1 VFHLLLTEKV
11 KSFIRIPFGLIHIN
25 RNYSLRGGIT
35 ALIGLP
41 GVYMAKDLV
50 KIIEQKKAAIVK
62 KWFDLTAQ
70 TYAPDTAEFLKSKTD
85 PFANPVGGS
94 ILNGLN
100 VLLDQLIHDM
110 DPQIINSYLDPIIRI
125 RAVQNFTPSQATAFI
140 LSLKKALRAN
150 LAKELRDIRYT
161 EELFKF
167 ESKIDQL
174 SLMAF
179 DIYMQCREKI
189 YQISANET
197 RNRTFKA
204 FERAGLISEKAE

>member
-1 VFHLLLTEKV
+1 
-11 KSFIRIPFGLIHIN
+11 
-25 RNYSLRGGIT
+25 
-35 ALIGLP
+35 
-41 GVYMAKDLV
+41 MAKDLV

-94 ILNGLN
+94 ILSSLN
-100 VLLDQLIHDM
+100 AMLDQLIHDM

-140 LSLKKALRAN
+140 LSLKKVLRAN
-150 LAKELRDIRYT
+150 LARELRDVRYT
-161 EELFKF
+161 GELFKF

-174 SLMAF
+174 CLMAF

-189 YQISANET
+189 YQIGANET
-197 RNRTFKA
+197 RNRTFRA
-204 FERAGLISEKAE
+204 FERAGLISEKVE

>member
-1 VFHLLLTEKV
+1 
-11 KSFIRIPFGLIHIN
+11 
-25 RNYSLRGGIT
+25 
-35 ALIGLP
+35 
-41 GVYMAKDLV
+41 MAKGLV

-62 KWFDLTAQ
+62 KWFDLAAQ
-70 TYAPDTAEFLKSKTD
+70 TYAPDTAEFLKNQTD

-94 ILNGLN
+94 MLKGLN
-100 VLLDQLIHDM
+100 VLLDELINDM
-110 DPQIINSYLDPIIRI
+110 DPRIINSYLDPIIRI

-140 LSLKKALRAN
+140 LFLKKVLRET
-150 LAKELRDIRYT
+150 LAKEVRDRHSAG
-161 EELFKF
+161 ELFEF

-204 FERAGLISEKAE
+204 FARAGLISEAAE

>member
-1 VFHLLLTEKV
+1 
-11 KSFIRIPFGLIHIN
+11 
-25 RNYSLRGGIT
+25 
-35 ALIGLP
+35 
-41 GVYMAKDLV
+41 MAKDLER
-50 KIIEQKKAAIVK
+50 IIEQKKAAIIK

-94 ILNGLN
+94 IFSSLN

-110 DPQIINSYLDPIIRI
+110 DPNIITTYLDPIIRI
-125 RAVQNFTPSQATAFI
+125 RAVQNFTPSQATSFI

-150 LAKELRDIRYT
+150 LAKELRDIRHA
-161 EELFKF
+161 EKLFEF

-174 SLMAF
+174 CLMAF

-189 YQISANET
+189 YEIGANET
-197 RNRTFKA
+197 RNRTFRA
-204 FERAGLISEKAE
+204 FERAGLISETAE

>member
-1 VFHLLLTEKV
+1 MAE
-11 KSFIRIPFGLIHIN
+11 SLI
-25 RNYSLRGGIT
+25 
-35 ALIGLP
+35 
-41 GVYMAKDLV
+41 
-50 KIIEQKKAAIVK
+50 KIIEQKKASIVK

-94 ILNGLN
+94 ILSSLN

-110 DPQIINSYLDPIIRI
+110 DPQTINSFLDPIIRI

-140 LSLKKALRAN
+140 LSLKKVLRENFAN
-150 LAKELRDIRYT
+150 ELRDSRYA
-161 EELFKF
+161 EELLVF
-167 ESKIDQL
+167 ESNIDQL

-197 RNRTFKA
+197 RNRTFRA
-204 FERAGLISEKAE
+204 FERAGLVSEKSEGN

>member
-1 VFHLLLTEKV
+1 
-11 KSFIRIPFGLIHIN
+11 
-25 RNYSLRGGIT
+25 
-35 ALIGLP
+35 
-41 GVYMAKDLV
+41 MAKDLV
-50 KIIEQKKAAIVK
+50 RIIEKKKTAIVK

-70 TYAPDTAEFLKSKTD
+70 TYPPDTAEFLKSKTD

-94 ILNGLN
+94 MFSSLSA
-100 VLLDQLIHDM
+100 LLDQLIHDM

-125 RAVQNFTPSQATAFI
+125 RAVQNFTPAQATAFI
-140 LSLKKALRAN
+140 LLLKKVLRAN
-150 LAKELRDIRYT
+150 LAKELHWFRNTD
-161 EELFKF
+161 ELFEF

-189 YQISANET
+189 YRISANET
-197 RNRTFKA
+197 RNRTFRA